1 MTSSPLGL
9 LCAAALAL
17 GVVGAAGCGDSSDS
31 ADQRTSAASTKGSP
45 SSTTKDAK
53 SGDATSKPAKP
64 AKPAKPGIT
73 FGQQS
78 ASGEAAVAQAQG
90 IIDNPE
96 IIRLRVIA
104 QPPQN
109 ANVSYTLNCTT
120 KGKTGGDTR
129 QFSASTPIDREVEIP
144 NGKPAKCT
152 VSANAQLEFG
162 KRGKVTM
169 KLRGR
174 ER

>member
-1 MTSSPLGL
+1 MTSRPLGL
-9 LCAAALAL
+9 LCAVALAL
-17 GVVGAAGCGDSSDS
+17 GAVGAAGCGDSSDS
-31 ADQRTSAASTKGSP
+31 EDERTSAASTSGSP

-53 SGDATSKPAKP
+53 SGDATS
-64 AKPAKPGIT
+64 KPAKPGIT

-109 ANVSYTLNCTT
+109 ANVSYTLLCTT

-144 NGKPAKCT
+144 NGKPTKCN

-162 KRGKVTM
+162 QRGKVTM

>member
-1 MTSSPLGL
+1 MTSRPLGL

-17 GVVGAAGCGDSSDS
+17 GAVGAAGCGDSSDS
-31 ADQRTSAASTKGSP
+31 EDQRTSAASTNGSP

-53 SGDATSKPAKP
+53 SGDATSKP

-90 IIDNPE
+90 IIDKPE

-109 ANVSYTLNCTT
+109 VNVSYTLLCTK

-144 NGKPAKCT
+144 NGKPTKCN

>member
-1 MTSSPLGL
+1 MTSRPLGL

-17 GVVGAAGCGDSSDS
+17 GALGAAGCGDSNDS
-31 ADQRTSAASTKGSP
+31 EEERTSATSTKDSG
-45 SSTTKDAK
+45 SSTTEDSK
-53 SGDATSKPAKP
+53 SGDATP
-64 AKPAKPGIT
+64 KPAKPGIT

-78 ASGEAAVAQAQG
+78 ASGEAALAQAQG

-96 IIRLRVIA
+96 IIRLRVVA
-104 QPPQN
+104 EPPQN
-109 ANVSYTLNCTT
+109 ATVSYTLICTT
-120 KGKTGGDTR
+120 KGKAGGDSR
-129 QFSASTPIDREVEIP
+129 QFSASTPIDREVEI
-144 NGKPAKCT
+144 NGKPTECN
-152 VSANAQLEFG
+152 VSANAQLEVG